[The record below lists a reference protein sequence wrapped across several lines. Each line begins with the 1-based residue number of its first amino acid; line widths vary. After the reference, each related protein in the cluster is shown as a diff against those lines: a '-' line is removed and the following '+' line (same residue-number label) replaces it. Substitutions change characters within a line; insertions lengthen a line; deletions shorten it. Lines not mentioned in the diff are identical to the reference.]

1 MPKDT
6 GKPKRTRHN
15 APRLGTVYEVRP
27 GYHRGEVTYT
37 DPGTGERTRIRVHG
51 RTAAEARDK
60 LDDER
65 RKRRI
70 GSRPNDP
77 TLTLAEYLAD
87 WTADRRDTIRPS
99 TWRTSEM
106 YVRVYLIP
114 ALGRLTVAGLTAVDV
129 QRAMRSFA
137 EKGRPP
143 RADDKRTPRPVAAVT
158 VNHIRATLRAALT
171 DAQKAGIV
179 ARNVA
184 ADAAPHA
191 VKHRPVTYFTTHEL
205 NRLLEATADSEFG
218 PLYALAA
225 TTGLRRGELLGLRW
239 SDVSDGGVLTV
250 RQAMARDRDGGWS
263 AGDVKSAR
271 SRRSIPLPA
280 RARQALETQRS
291 RQRFA
296 ERAAAA
302 DWHNPDG
309 LVFTDAL
316 GAAILP
322 EYVSH
327 RWPRDR
333 DSVHSCNEACAAREH
348 ADAAGRLPKRTF
360 HDLRHSAAT
369 ALLSAGVPLVVIRD
383 WLGHADINVTTK
395 AYAAVVPELM
405 TDAADA
411 MDRALAGGA
420 S

>member
-1 MPKDT
+1 MPKDS

-15 APRLGTVYEVRP
+15 APHLGTVYEVRP

-37 DPGTGERTRIRVHG
+37 DPGTGERTRIRVYG

-60 LDDER
+60 LDEER

-70 GSRPNDP
+70 GTRPSDP
-77 TLTLAEYLAD
+77 TLTVAEYLAD
-87 WTADRRDTIRPS
+87 WMEDRREAVRPS
-99 TWRTSEM
+99 TWRTHEM

-114 ALGRLTVAGLTAVDV
+114 SLGRLTVAGLTATDV
-129 QRAMRSFA
+129 QRAMRSFSTQ
-137 EKGRPP
+137 GRPP
-143 RADDKRTPRPVAAVT
+143 RADDTRTPKPVSAVT
-158 VNHIRATLRAALT
+158 VNHVRATLRAALT
-171 DAQKAGIV
+171 DAQQAGLV
-179 ARNVA
+179 LRNAA
-184 ADAAPHA
+184 ADADPHV
-191 VKHRPVTYFTTHEL
+191 VKHRPVTYFTTREL
-205 NRLLEATADSEFG
+205 NRLLDATADTEFG

-239 SDVSDGGVLTV
+239 SDISDAGVLTV
-250 RQAMARDRDGGWS
+250 RQSMARDRSGGWS
-263 AGDVKSAR
+263 AGDVKSDR
-271 SRRSIPLPA
+271 SRRSIPLPS
-280 RARQALETQRS
+280 RARQAIETQRT

-296 ERAAAA
+296 EAAAGD

-316 GAAILP
+316 GRPLLP

-333 DSVHSCNEACAAREH
+333 DAVHACNDACAARGH
-348 ADAAGRLPKRTF
+348 TDATGRLPKRTF

-369 ALLSAGVPLVVIRD
+369 ALLAAGVPLAVIRD

-420 S
+420 P